1 MLGFVEALGEEDVD
15 DEDAAKDE
23 AEEAAGGG
31 HQQQDPLLQLHT
43 ARQSIN
49 EKINDV
55 NKVLPNTGIRRGQY
69 CKISWMSKLETPS
82 LQ

>member
-15 DEDAAKDE
+15 DEDAAEDE

-43 ARQSIN
+43 ASQSIN

-55 NKVLPNTGIRRGQY
+55 NKVLRTQESEEFHISKRRSQH
-69 CKISWMSKLETPS
+69 
-82 LQ
+82 

>member
-1 MLGFVEALGEEDVD
+1 MLGFVEALGEEDVG
-15 DEDAAKDE
+15 DEDAAEDE

-43 ARQSIN
+43 ASQS
-49 EKINDV
+49 INDV

>member
-1 MLGFVEALGEEDVD
+1 MLWFVEALGEEDVD
-15 DEDAAKDE
+15 DEDAAEDE

-43 ARQSIN
+43 ASQS
-49 EKINDV
+49 INDV

>member
-15 DEDAAKDE
+15 DEDAAEDE

-43 ARQSIN
+43 ASQSIS
-49 EKINDV
+49 DV
-55 NKVLPNTGIRRGQY
+55 NKVLRTQESEEFHISKRRSQH
-69 CKISWMSKLETPS
+69 
-82 LQ
+82 

>member
-15 DEDAAKDE
+15 DEDAAEDE

-49 EKINDV
+49 DV
-55 NKVLPNTGIRRGQY
+55 NKVLPNTSGIRRGQY

>member
-15 DEDAAKDE
+15 DEDAAEDE

-43 ARQSIN
+43 ATHQII
-49 EKINDV
+49 KGV
-55 NKVLPNTGIRRGQY
+55 NKILWNT
-69 CKISWMSKLETPS
+69 S
-82 LQ
+82 

>member
-15 DEDAAKDE
+15 DEDAAEDE

-31 HQQQDPLLQLHT
+31 HQQQDPLLQLHP
-43 ARQSIN
+43 ASQS
-49 EKINDV
+49 INDV

-69 CKISWMSKLETPS
+69 CKISWMSK
-82 LQ
+82 